1 MAKTLHVI
9 AFDLP
14 HPPDYGGVID
24 IYFKVKALQECGV
37 RVILHVFLY
46 AGKSPSAHLEKMCHR
61 VHYYPRRRFKNPF
74 SGDLPYIVATRS
86 DEQLLKNLCA
96 DEHPILFE
104 GLHTTAFLPS
114 PELRGRLKMVRTHN
128 VEHLYYRA
136 LEEAESSFFKKY
148 FFRIE
153 AERLEAYEPVLQ
165 HADLILPISPLETQH
180 YADRFPRVKY
190 LPAFHSN
197 DSVGSMP
204 GRGRFVLYHG
214 NLGIGENNKAALHL
228 VHEVF
233 PALNVPCV
241 IAGNNP
247 SRQLM
252 TAVKGNPYISLAS
265 DISSSDILQMVKE
278 AQVNV
283 LVTFQNTGIKL
294 KLLNSLHLG
303 RHCVANHDMVDNTGL
318 ESLCR
323 VADSPEAM
331 IAAIRDCWNRDFA
344 PADIE
349 SRSVILEQHFSNLN
363 SARELSSLL

>member
-1 MAKTLHVI
+1 MAKTLHVV
-9 AFDLP
+9 AFDIP
-14 HPPDYGGVID
+14 YPPDYGGVID

-46 AGKSPSAHLEKMCHR
+46 AGKSPSAHLETLCQK
-61 VHYYPRRRFKNPF
+61 VYYYPRRRFKNPF
-74 SGDLPYIVATRS
+74 SGELPYIVTTRS

-114 PELRGRLKMVRTHN
+114 PELKGRMKMVRTHN

-136 LEEAESSFFKKY
+136 LEEAETSFFKKY

-153 AERLEAYEPVLQ
+153 AERLEAYESVLR

-180 YADRFPRVKY
+180 YAARFPRVKY

-197 DSVGSMP
+197 DFVGSQT

-214 NLGIGENNKAALHL
+214 NLGIGENNKAALYL

-265 DISSSDILQMVKE
+265 DISSSDILQMVQE

-303 RHCVANHDMVDNTGL
+303 RFCVANPDMVENTGL
-318 ESLCR
+318 ENLCK
-323 VADSPEAM
+323 VADGPEA
-331 IAAIRDCWNRDFA
+331 IAAAIMDCWETDFTA
-344 PADIE
+344 EDAE
-349 SRSVILEQHFSNLN
+349 ARRLLLEKDFSNLHN
-363 SARELSSLL
+363 ARELSSLL